1 MSKRGAILFLS
12 LGLLWG
18 IPYLLIKV
26 SVEYLSPEVI
36 IFLRVFLAATIL
48 LPVVVKRGYLR
59 QLKGHWKWVFVFAI
73 VEIAF
78 PFGALTFAEIK
89 LSSSMAGLLIAAV
102 PIVSAIFAWRLGIDD
117 RITGN
122 RVLGLA
128 IGIVGVASLVGLD
141 VTGSELFSVALIDIT
156 VVGYALGPIIVSQK
170 LSQAPALAVIAM
182 AMVINSVIYAP
193 FAFISRPTESV
204 PMNVW
209 LSVAVLGAV
218 CTALTFILFFSL
230 VAEVGPAR
238 TTVITYINPAVAVIL
253 GVLVLSEPITLG
265 LIIGFPLI
273 LLGSFLATRKGPA
286 FESEPIG

>member
-12 LGLLWG
+12 LGLIWG

-36 IFLRVFLAATIL
+36 IFLRVFLAAMIL
-48 LPVVVKRGYLR
+48 MPVVIKRSYLR

-78 PFGALTFAEIK
+78 PFGALTFAEIN
-89 LSSSMAGLLIAAV
+89 LSSSMTGLLIAAV

-141 VTGSELFSVALIDIT
+141 VTGSELFSVALLGIT

-170 LSQAPALAVIAM
+170 LSQAPALAAIAM

-193 FAFISRPTESV
+193 LAFFSRPTESV
-204 PMNVW
+204 PVNVW
-209 LSVAVLGAV
+209 LAVAVLGAV
-218 CTALTFILFFSL
+218 CTALAFLLFFSL

>member
-1 MSKRGAILFLS
+1 MSRRGVILFLS
-12 LGLLWG
+12 LGLIWG
-18 IPYLLIKV
+18 LPYLLIKV

-36 IFLRVFLAATIL
+36 VFLRVFLAAIIL
-48 LPVVVKRGYLR
+48 LPIVIKRGYLR
-59 QLKGHWKWVFVFAI
+59 QLKGHWKWVFIFAI

-89 LSSSMAGLLIAAV
+89 LSSSMTGLLIAAV

-122 RVLGLA
+122 RVFGLA
-128 IGIVGVASLVGLD
+128 IGILGVASLVGLD
-141 VTGSELFSVALIDIT
+141 VTGGEIISAALLAIT
-156 VVGYALGPIIVSQK
+156 VIGYALGPIIVSQK
-170 LSQAPALAVIAM
+170 LSQAPALAAIAM

-193 FAFISRPTESV
+193 LAFISRPNETV
-204 PMNVW
+204 PVNVW
-209 LSVAVLGAV
+209 LAVAVLGAV
-218 CTALTFILFFSL
+218 CTALAFMLFFSL

-265 LIIGFPLI
+265 LLIGFPLI
-273 LLGSFLATRKGPA
+273 LIGSFLATRKGPA

>member
-12 LGLLWG
+12 LGLIWG

-36 IFLRVFLAATIL
+36 IFLRVFLAAMIL
-48 LPVVVKRGYLR
+48 MPVVIKRSYLR

-78 PFGALTFAEIK
+78 PFGALTFAEIN
-89 LSSSMAGLLIAAV
+89 LSSSMTGLLIAAV

-141 VTGSELFSVALIDIT
+141 VTGSELLSVALLGIT

-170 LSQAPALAVIAM
+170 LSQAPALAAIAM

-193 FAFISRPTESV
+193 LAFFSRPTESV
-204 PMNVW
+204 PVNVW
-209 LSVAVLGAV
+209 LAVAVLGAV
-218 CTALTFILFFSL
+218 CTALAFLLFFSL

-265 LIIGFPLI
+265 LLVGFPLI

>member
-1 MSKRGAILFLS
+1 MSRRGVILFLS
-12 LGLLWG
+12 LGLIWG
-18 IPYLLIKV
+18 LPYLLIKV

-36 IFLRVFLAATIL
+36 VFLRVFLAAIIL
-48 LPVVVKRGYLR
+48 LPIVIKRGYLR
-59 QLKGHWKWVFVFAI
+59 QLKGHWKWVFIFAI

-89 LSSSMAGLLIAAV
+89 LSSSMTGLLIAAV

-122 RVLGLA
+122 RILGLT
-128 IGIVGVASLVGLD
+128 IGILGVAALVGLD
-141 VTGSELFSVALIDIT
+141 VTGSEIISAALLAIT
-156 VVGYALGPIIVSQK
+156 VIGYALGPIIVSQK
-170 LSQAPALAVIAM
+170 LSQAPALAAIAM

-193 FAFISRPTESV
+193 LAFISRPNETV
-204 PMNVW
+204 PVNVW
-209 LSVAVLGAV
+209 LAVAVLGAV
-218 CTALTFILFFSL
+218 CTALAFMLFFSL
-230 VAEVGPAR
+230 VAEVGAAR

-265 LIIGFPLI
+265 LLIGFPLI
-273 LLGSFLATRKGPA
+273 LIGSFLATRKGPA

>member
-12 LGLLWG
+12 LGLIWG

-36 IFLRVFLAATIL
+36 IFLRVFLAAMIL
-48 LPVVVKRGYLR
+48 MPVVIKRSYLR

-73 VEIAF
+73 IEIAF
-78 PFGALTFAEIK
+78 PFGALTFAEIN
-89 LSSSMAGLLIAAV
+89 LSSSMTGLLIAAV

-141 VTGSELFSVALIDIT
+141 VTGSELFSVALLGIT

-170 LSQAPALAVIAM
+170 LSQAPALAAIAM

-193 FAFISRPTESV
+193 LAFFSRPTESV
-204 PMNVW
+204 PVNVW
-209 LSVAVLGAV
+209 LAVAVLGAV
-218 CTALTFILFFSL
+218 CTALAFLLFFSL

-265 LIIGFPLI
+265 LLVGFPLI

>member
-12 LGLLWG
+12 LGLIWG

-36 IFLRVFLAATIL
+36 IFLRVFLAAMIL
-48 LPVVVKRGYLR
+48 MPVVIKRSYLR

-89 LSSSMAGLLIAAV
+89 LSSSMTGLLIAAV

-141 VTGSELFSVALIDIT
+141 VTGSELLSVALLGIT

-170 LSQAPALAVIAM
+170 LSQAPALAAIAM

-193 FAFISRPTESV
+193 LAFFSRPTESV
-204 PMNVW
+204 PVNVW
-209 LSVAVLGAV
+209 LAVAVLGAV
-218 CTALTFILFFSL
+218 CTALAFLLFFSL

>member
-12 LGLLWG
+12 LGLIWG

-36 IFLRVFLAATIL
+36 IFLRVFLAAMIL
-48 LPVVVKRGYLR
+48 MPVVIKRSYLR

-78 PFGALTFAEIK
+78 PFGALTFAEIN
-89 LSSSMAGLLIAAV
+89 LSSSMTGLLIAAV

-141 VTGSELFSVALIDIT
+141 VTGSELFSVALLGIT

-170 LSQAPALAVIAM
+170 LSQAPALAAIAM

-193 FAFISRPTESV
+193 LAFFSRPTESV
-204 PMNVW
+204 PVNVW
-209 LSVAVLGAV
+209 LAVAVLGAV
-218 CTALTFILFFSL
+218 CTALAFLLFFSL

-238 TTVITYINPAVAVIL
+238 PTVITYINPAVAVIL

-265 LIIGFPLI
+265 LLVGFPLI

>member
-12 LGLLWG
+12 LGLIWG

-36 IFLRVFLAATIL
+36 IFLRVFLAAMIL
-48 LPVVVKRGYLR
+48 MPVVIKRSYLR

-78 PFGALTFAEIK
+78 PFGALTFAEIN
-89 LSSSMAGLLIAAV
+89 LSSSMTGLLIAAV
-102 PIVSAIFAWRLGIDD
+102 PIISAIFAWRLGIDD

-141 VTGSELFSVALIDIT
+141 VTGSELLSVALLGIT

-170 LSQAPALAVIAM
+170 LSQVPALAAIAM

-193 FAFISRPTESV
+193 LAFFSRPTESV
-204 PMNVW
+204 PVNVW
-209 LSVAVLGAV
+209 LAVAVLGAV
-218 CTALTFILFFSL
+218 CTALAFLLFFSL

>member
-1 MSKRGAILFLS
+1 MSRRGVILFLS
-12 LGLLWG
+12 LGLIWG
-18 IPYLLIKV
+18 LPYLLIKV

-36 IFLRVFLAATIL
+36 VFLRVFLAAIIL
-48 LPVVVKRGYLR
+48 LPIVIKRGYLR
-59 QLKGHWKWVFVFAI
+59 QLKGHWKWVFIFAI

-89 LSSSMAGLLIAAV
+89 LSSSMTGLLIAAV

-122 RVLGLA
+122 RILGLT
-128 IGIVGVASLVGLD
+128 IGILGVAALVGLD
-141 VTGSELFSVALIDIT
+141 VTGSEIISAALLAIT
-156 VVGYALGPIIVSQK
+156 VIGYALGPIIVSQK
-170 LSQAPALAVIAM
+170 LSQAPALAAIAM

-193 FAFISRPTESV
+193 LAFISRPNETV
-204 PMNVW
+204 PVNVW
-209 LSVAVLGAV
+209 LAVAVLGSV
-218 CTALTFILFFSL
+218 CTALAFMLFFSL
-230 VAEVGPAR
+230 VAEVGAAR

-265 LIIGFPLI
+265 LLIGFPLI
-273 LLGSFLATRKGPA
+273 LIGSFLATRKGPA

>member
-26 SVEYLSPEVI
+26 SVEHLSPEVI

-141 VTGSELFSVALIDIT
+141 VTGSELFSVALIAIT

-253 GVLVLSEPITLG
+253 GILVLSEPITLG

>member
-1 MSKRGAILFLS
+1 MSKRGVILFLS

-141 VTGSELFSVALIDIT
+141 VTGSELFSVALIAIT

>member
-12 LGLLWG
+12 LGLIWG

-36 IFLRVFLAATIL
+36 IFLRVFLAAMIL
-48 LPVVVKRGYLR
+48 MPVVIKRSYLR

-89 LSSSMAGLLIAAV
+89 LSSSMTGLLIAAV

-141 VTGSELFSVALIDIT
+141 VTGSELFSVALLGIT

-170 LSQAPALAVIAM
+170 LSQAPALAAIAM

-193 FAFISRPTESV
+193 LAFFSRPTESV
-204 PMNVW
+204 PVNVW
-209 LSVAVLGAV
+209 LAVAVLGAV
-218 CTALTFILFFSL
+218 CTALAFLLFFSL

-265 LIIGFPLI
+265 LLVGFPLI

>member
-1 MSKRGAILFLS
+1 MSRRGVILFLS
-12 LGLLWG
+12 LGLIWG
-18 IPYLLIKV
+18 LPYLLIKV

-36 IFLRVFLAATIL
+36 VFLRVFLAAIIL
-48 LPVVVKRGYLR
+48 LPIVIKRGYLR
-59 QLKGHWKWVFVFAI
+59 QLKGHWKWVFIFAI

-89 LSSSMAGLLIAAV
+89 LSSSMTGLLIAAV

-122 RVLGLA
+122 RILGLT
-128 IGIVGVASLVGLD
+128 IGILGVAALVGLD
-141 VTGSELFSVALIDIT
+141 VTGSEIISAALLAIT
-156 VVGYALGPIIVSQK
+156 VIGYALGPIIVSQK
-170 LSQAPALAVIAM
+170 LSQAPALAAIAM

-193 FAFISRPTESV
+193 LAFISRPNETV
-204 PMNVW
+204 PVNVW
-209 LSVAVLGAV
+209 LAVAVLGAV
-218 CTALTFILFFSL
+218 CTALAFMLFFSL

-253 GVLVLSEPITLG
+253 GILVLSEPITLG
-265 LIIGFPLI
+265 LLIGFPLI
-273 LLGSFLATRKGPA
+273 LIGSFLATRKGPA

>member
-1 MSKRGAILFLS
+1 
-12 LGLLWG
+12 
-18 IPYLLIKV
+18 
-26 SVEYLSPEVI
+26 
-36 IFLRVFLAATIL
+36 
-48 LPVVVKRGYLR
+48 
-59 QLKGHWKWVFVFAI
+59 
-73 VEIAF
+73 
-78 PFGALTFAEIK
+78 
-89 LSSSMAGLLIAAV
+89 MAGLLIAAV

-141 VTGSELFSVALIDIT
+141 VTGSELISVALIAIT

-253 GVLVLSEPITLG
+253 GILVLSEPITLG

>member
-1 MSKRGAILFLS
+1 MSRRGVILFLS
-12 LGLLWG
+12 LGLIWG
-18 IPYLLIKV
+18 LPYLLIKV

-36 IFLRVFLAATIL
+36 IFLRVFLAAIIMM
-48 LPVVVKRGYLR
+48 PVVIKRAYLS
-59 QLKGHWKWVFVFAI
+59 QLKGYWRWVFVFAI

-89 LSSSMAGLLIAAV
+89 LSSSMTGLLIAAV

-128 IGIVGVASLVGLD
+128 IGILGVGALVGLD
-141 VTGSELFSVALIDIT
+141 VSGSELFSASLLIIT
-156 VVGYALGPIIVSQK
+156 VIGYALGPIIVSQK
-170 LSQAPALAVIAM
+170 LSAAPALAAIAM

-193 FAFISRPTESV
+193 LAFISRPTESV
-204 PMNVW
+204 PTNVW
-209 LSVAVLGAV
+209 LAVAVLGAV
-218 CTALTFILFFSL
+218 CTALAFILFFSL

-265 LIIGFPLI
+265 LVIGFPLI
-273 LLGSFLATRKGPA
+273 LVGSFLATRKGPV
-286 FESEPIG
+286 FEREPIG

>member
-141 VTGSELFSVALIDIT
+141 VTGSELFSVALIAIT

-209 LSVAVLGAV
+209 LSVAVLGSV
-218 CTALTFILFFSL
+218 CTALAFILFFSL

-265 LIIGFPLI
+265 LVVGFPLI

>member
-1 MSKRGAILFLS
+1 MSRRGVILFLS
-12 LGLLWG
+12 LGLIWG
-18 IPYLLIKV
+18 LPYLLIKV

-36 IFLRVFLAATIL
+36 IFLRVFLAAIIL
-48 LPVVVKRGYLR
+48 LPIVIKRGYLR
-59 QLKGHWKWVFVFAI
+59 QLKGHWKWVFIFAI

-78 PFGALTFAEIK
+78 PFGALTFAEVK
-89 LSSSMAGLLIAAV
+89 LSSSMTGLLIAAV

-122 RVLGLA
+122 RILGLTIGVLG
-128 IGIVGVASLVGLD
+128 VAALVGLD
-141 VTGSELFSVALIDIT
+141 VTGGEIISAALLAIT
-156 VVGYALGPIIVSQK
+156 VIGYALGPIIVSQK
-170 LSQAPALAVIAM
+170 LSQAPALAAIAM

-193 FAFISRPTESV
+193 LAFISRPNETV
-204 PMNVW
+204 PVNVW
-209 LSVAVLGAV
+209 LAVTVLGAV
-218 CTALTFILFFSL
+218 CTALAFMLFFSL

-265 LIIGFPLI
+265 LLIGFPLI
-273 LLGSFLATRKGPA
+273 LIGSFLATRKGPA

>member
-1 MSKRGAILFLS
+1 

-141 VTGSELFSVALIDIT
+141 VTGSELFSVALIAIT

-253 GVLVLSEPITLG
+253 GILVLSEPITLG